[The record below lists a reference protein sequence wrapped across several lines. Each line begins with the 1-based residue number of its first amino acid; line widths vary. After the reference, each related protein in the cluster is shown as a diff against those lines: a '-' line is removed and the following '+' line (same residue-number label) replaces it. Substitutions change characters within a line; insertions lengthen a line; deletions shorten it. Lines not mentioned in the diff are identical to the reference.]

1 MIRNVSL
8 ARSKGFKLVAKNT
21 KPLPNNTAGKHFQRL
36 RFGNGFTMLIII
48 ILILGAM
55 AL

>member
-1 MIRNVSL
+1 MNSWWRKTQSHK
-8 ARSKGFKLVAKNT
+8 S
-21 KPLPNNTAGKHFQRL
+21 NNTAGKHSLRL
-36 RFGNGFTMLIII
+36 RFGNGFTMILMI

>member
-1 MIRNVSL
+1 MNSWWRKTQSHK
-8 ARSKGFKLVAKNT
+8 S
-21 KPLPNNTAGKHFQRL
+21 NNTAGKHFQRL